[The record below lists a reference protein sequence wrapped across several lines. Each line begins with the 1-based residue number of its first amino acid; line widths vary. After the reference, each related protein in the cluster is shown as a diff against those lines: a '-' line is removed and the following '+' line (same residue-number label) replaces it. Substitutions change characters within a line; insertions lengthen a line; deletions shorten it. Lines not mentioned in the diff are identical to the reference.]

1 VVAVAV
7 SVLVGSAAVSVTKTA
22 VAAGIAAVNT
32 TFMTFKIGERV
43 VHPQHGVGQV
53 VKLDDREFGS
63 GVTRRYYEISILSA
77 GSTLWVPMDPP
88 SFGLRGLAERGE
100 INICRKILVSRPSP
114 LVDDAR
120 SRQSVLAERLKQGTI
135 RVQCEV
141 VRDLYAFGE
150 HKSLY
155 GTMAGFY
162 RQTQNVLCEE
172 WAIVEGMTLEQ
183 AAQEVATLLEK
194 SRSMVNK
201 SKA

>member
-1 VVAVAV
+1 
-7 SVLVGSAAVSVTKTA
+7 
-22 VAAGIAAVNT
+22 
-32 TFMTFKIGERV
+32 MTFNIGDQV
-43 VHPQHGVGQV
+43 VHPQHGVGEV
-53 VKLDDREFGS
+53 VKLEDRAFGS

-88 SFGLRGLAERGE
+88 SFGLRNLAERSE
-100 INICRKILVSRPSP
+100 IAACRKVLMSSPSP
-114 LVDDAR
+114 LIDDAR
-120 SRQSVLAERLKQGTI
+120 SRQSNLAERLKQGSI

-155 GTMAGFY
+155 GSMAGFF

-172 WAIVEGMTLEQ
+172 WALVEGVSLQE
-183 AAQEVATLLEK
+183 AVQEVNALLEK
-194 SRSMVNK
+194 SRQSVVK